1 MASPTSTLEERDA
14 SRSIGKRAYRSV
26 TKLQAPRHKFDPLDR
41 EILERAFAAA
51 CARVKETKPLVRLRC
66 RLSKIAQTNRF
77 DDAEALRDLL
87 MDYLTSD
94 RAGEC

>member
-1 MASPTSTLEERDA
+1 M
-14 SRSIGKRAYRSV
+14 

-51 CARVKETKPLVRLRC
+51 CARVKETKPLVIGFDHDDDSTARLRC

>member
-1 MASPTSTLEERDA
+1 M
-14 SRSIGKRAYRSV
+14 

-41 EILERAFAAA
+41 EILERAFSAA
-51 CARVKETKPLVRLRC
+51 CATLKEKPLVIGFENDDDSTTTLRC

-87 MDYLTSD
+87 LDYLTSD
-94 RAGEC
+94 RAGAC

>member
-1 MASPTSTLEERDA
+1 MSQYRQNAN
-14 SRSIGKRAYRSV
+14 RSV

-41 EILERAFAAA
+41 EILERAFSAAGA
-51 CARVKETKPLVRLRC
+51 TLKETKPLVIGFENDDDSTTTLRC

-87 MDYLTSD
+87 LDYLTSD
-94 RAGEC
+94 RAGAC